1 MLGAARLPATR
12 SQLRAA
18 SARVSR
24 PFLRTVTCQ
33 EAADKVTG
41 TKFEEN
47 DPKKN
52 PQVLCV
58 CIYVSQVLYGC
69 VSMYLSIDRSI
80 YLSIVGRACAMQ

>member
-1 MLGAARLPATR
+1 VLGAARLPIGVATR

-18 SARVSR
+18 APARVSR

-52 PQVLCV
+52 PQVL
-58 CIYVSQVLYGC
+58 YVC
-69 VSMYLSIDRSI
+69 VSINQSI
-80 YLSIVGRACAMQ
+80 YLSIVGRACGIQ